1 MKHDRSLR
9 REVRNPVLGL
19 PASRRLQG
27 LPEDVRAALRVL
39 LLDLAADAR
48 LRANACWT
56 RHKAPMAL
64 YWKAV
69 SVYAGHIARV
79 LK

>member
-1 MKHDRSLR
+1 MSRDDR

-19 PASRRLQG
+19 PAARSILA
-27 LPEDVRAALRVL
+27 LPAETRHALAALLMDLKRDAAERAAKSWR
-39 LLDLAADAR
+39 
-48 LRANACWT
+48 T
-56 RHKAPMAL
+56 HKAPMAV

-69 SVYAGHIARV
+69 SVYAGHLARV